1 MMGLLHSARTL
12 DFFFFFVLCGGVGG
26 VRNSEDLK
34 HMYEDYSLSLSVL
47 FTWHLYFYMMYHKV
61 QSNLRF

>member
-12 DFFFFFVLCGGVGG
+12 DFFFFLCVVWCGGGG
-26 VRNSEDLK
+26 GNSEDLK

>member
-12 DFFFFFVLCGGVGG
+12 DFLFFFCVVWW
-26 VRNSEDLK
+26 VDSEHLK

-47 FTWHLYFYMMYHKV
+47 FTWHLYFYMMDHKV